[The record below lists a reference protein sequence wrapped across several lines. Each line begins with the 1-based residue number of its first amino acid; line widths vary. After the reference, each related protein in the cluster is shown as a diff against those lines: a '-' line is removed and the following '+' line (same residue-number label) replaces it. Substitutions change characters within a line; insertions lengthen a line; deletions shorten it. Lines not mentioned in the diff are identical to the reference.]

1 MEEVKS
7 TDFIPENPN
16 EEYAMLIGRLKAFE
30 AWARSVSEYDF
41 KKGICFRILGLKI
54 DDPEE
59 E

>member
-1 MEEVKS
+1 
-7 TDFIPENPN
+7 
-16 EEYAMLIGRLKAFE
+16 MLIGRLKAFE

-41 KKGICFRILGLKI
+41 KKDICFRMLGLEI

>member
-1 MEEVKS
+1 MEEIKS
-7 TDFIPENPN
+7 KDFIPENPN

-41 KKGICFRILGLKI
+41 EKGMCFRMLGLEI

>member
-1 MEEVKS
+1 MEEIKS

-41 KKGICFRILGLKI
+41 KKSICFRILGLKI